1 MDKIRKEI
9 KSMKDFDNMLMILS
23 NRVSSNKPISNNGM
37 LDGVIIGLMFAN
49 TRFTL
54 DIFLGKNMGRMMD
67 GTIQQIKQIY
77 TWLRENEDALC
88 DIIKN
93 Q

>member
-54 DIFLGKNMGRMMD
+54 DIFLGKKYG
-67 GTIQQIKQIY
+67 
-77 TWLRENEDALC
+77 
-88 DIIKN
+88 
-93 Q
+93 

>member
-1 MDKIRKEI
+1 
-9 KSMKDFDNMLMILS
+9 MKDFDNMLMILS

-54 DIFLGKNMGRMMD
+54 DIF
-67 GTIQQIKQIY
+67 
-77 TWLRENEDALC
+77 
-88 DIIKN
+88 
-93 Q
+93 

>member
-1 MDKIRKEI
+1 
-9 KSMKDFDNMLMILS
+9 
-23 NRVSSNKPISNNGM
+23 
-37 LDGVIIGLMFAN
+37 
-49 TRFTL
+49 
-54 DIFLGKNMGRMMD
+54 MGRMMD